1 MTNTRKSLIWL
12 SAAFLLL
19 TLQFIWSNS
28 ARDAVASTAQSDA
41 VGIWMERLF
50 DVTREPFRFFYD
62 NRRKLAHFAEFF
74 LLGTEMELWLRA
86 NGKCTLFSR
95 LAGVGFSL
103 AAAAMDETIQLFS
116 RGRVA
121 SLLDVALDFCG
132 AFVGLWLCF
141 GVFHLFSKKSQF
153 AHQTTD

>member
-1 MTNTRKSLIWL
+1 MTNTRKCLIWL

-41 VGIWMERLF
+41 VGMWMERLF
-50 DVTREPFRFFYD
+50 DVTREPFRFFFD

-74 LLGTEMELWLRA
+74 LLGAEMELWMRA
-86 NGKCTLFSR
+86 NGKYTLCSR
-95 LAGVGFSL
+95 LTGVGFCL
-103 AAAAMDETIQLFS
+103 AVAAMDEIIQLFS

-132 AFVGLWLCF
+132 AFAGLCLCF
-141 GVFHLFSKKSQF
+141 GVFCLFSKKSQF
-153 AHQTTD
+153 AHETAD